1 MKRFVPNYQSLRALF
16 GLLVIALQLLGA
28 LHFALVRHGYSA
40 ALGGVVHVHAS
51 SRAEQ
56 ASQTKA
62 ALPRT
67 TALAALPRTTALAAD
82 TPSCGAD
89 RCPDANAPHGSAP
102 RIELLVA
109 GVITFGEARLL
120 CKRAA
125 CSSESQRVFLS
136 APKTSPP
143 A

>member
-1 MKRFVPNYQSLRALF
+1 MKRFVLNYQSLRALF
-16 GLLVIALQLLGA
+16 GLSVIVLQLLGA

-51 SRAEQ
+51 ARAEQ
-56 ASQTKA
+56 APRTKN
-62 ALPRT
+62 ALSRT
-67 TALAALPRTTALAAD
+67 TAIAAD
-82 TPSCGAD
+82 TPACGAD
-89 RCPDANAPHGSAP
+89 LCPDANAPHGFAP
-102 RIELLVA
+102 RLEQLAA
-109 GVITFGEARLL
+109 GMIAFGEARLL